1 MLDIRGL
8 ENRLWD
14 VADMLRAN
22 SKLTSNQYCM
32 PVLGLLFLRYAYS
45 RYKKVEQDILQNRP
59 SRGGRV
65 WPVTEDDFK
74 AKNAL
79 YLPREAQF
87 DYLLET
93 AGKPGL
99 EGRINRAMELI
110 EAGNPQLH
118 GILPKNYETIADNNV
133 LPSLLGTF
141 NDQELDNANDDVIG
155 RIYEYFLNKFAK
167 NIASDDGVFFTPKSL
182 VKMIVNVIEPDRG
195 KVLDPACGSGGM
207 FVASGDFVNA
217 KGNNANENLT
227 FYGQE
232 KVQYNAQLCLMNMAV
247 HGLSGQIKY
256 GDEGNSF
263 YHDSFNLA
271 GKCDYVMANPP
282 FNVDRVDAEKAKS
295 AGRMPFGSLAE
306 SESNTKKKEFNKA
319 NYLWISYFYAYLN
332 EHGRA
337 GFVMAAAATDGGTQN
352 DKEIRKKLVNTGDVD
367 VLISVGNNF
376 FYKVSLESTLWFFNR
391 NKNDELKNKVLFI
404 DSRKY
409 FTVVDRT
416 LNEWTDWQLKN
427 LTAIVWLYRGQSD
440 KYIKLLDEYKNELI
454 TAFAAIPKQTEDLQ
468 DIVDNFLNPKR
479 EKEKQS
485 KINLKDTAP
494 KFTIENKIEP
504 DTLTDDLNKYL
515 AQVNDV
521 FKQTADAVKAYKKPS
536 AKSGEKTK
544 KKPRKAEFEQAYNKI
559 ENSLQ
564 YILNTIKEYRWL
576 TEKFGQGKY
585 NDIAGICKI
594 ATLDEISEKGYAL
607 TPGMYVG
614 VAPVEDDG
622 VIFDVR
628 MKEIHKELLN
638 LQNDANNLMQ
648 SISNNLRDMGL

>member
-1 MLDIRGL
+1 MLDIRRL
-8 ENRLWD
+8 ENYLWEM
-14 VADMLRAN
+14 ADMLRAN

-182 VKMIVNVIEPDRG
+182 VKMIVNVIEPERG

-282 FNVDRVDAEKAKS
+282 FNVDKVNVAKTEPV
-295 AGRMPFGSLAE
+295 GRLPFGSPGKTNKDDVF
-306 SESNTKKKEFNKA
+306 SNA

-332 EHGRA
+332 ERGRA
-337 GFVMAAAATDGGTQN
+337 GFVMASSATDSRN
-352 DKEIRKKLVNTGDVD
+352 KDKEIRCKLVKTGDVD
-367 VLISVGNNF
+367 VIISVGNNF
-376 FYKVSLESTLWFFNR
+376 FYKISLPCTLWFFNR
-391 NKNDELKNKVLFI
+391 AKNEDLKDKVLFI
-404 DSRKY
+404 DARNY
-409 FTVVDRT
+409 YTVVDRT
-416 LNEWTDWQLKN
+416 LNEWSRWQLKN
-427 LTAIVWLYRGQSD
+427 LTAIIWLYRGQSD
-440 KYIKLLDEYKNELI
+440 KYLKLLDDYKSEL
-454 TAFAAIPKQTEDLQ
+454 TSAFAAIPEQTEDLQ
-468 DIVDNFLNPKR
+468 DIVDDFLNPKR
-479 EKEKQS
+479 EKEKQN
-485 KINLKDTAP
+485 KINLKNTAP

-536 AKSGEKTK
+536 AKSSEKAK
-544 KKPRKAEFEQAYNKI
+544 KKPRKSKIEQAHSKI
-559 ENSLQ
+559 EDFLQ
-564 YILNTIKEYRWL
+564 DILTTIAEYKWL
-576 TEKFGQGKY
+576 TEKFGQGAY
-585 NDIAGICKI
+585 ADIAGLCKI
-594 ATLDEISEKGYAL
+594 ATLDEIQEAKDYSL
-607 TPGMYVG
+607 TPGAYVG
-614 VAPVEDDG
+614 VPPAEDDG
-622 VIFDVR
+622 IDFDER
-628 MKEIHKELLN
+628 MKEIHQELLQLQSESNDLMKSISEDLKEL
-638 LQNDANNLMQ
+638 
-648 SISNNLRDMGL
+648 GL